1 MTRKKFIIGT
11 WITALVLAGLFYVAY
26 RLFIHNMPEVFR
38 TPASTQPVP
47 VPAATLEFKTESFS
61 QTEGE
66 PKVVWL
72 PTGLTSA
79 LVASASVDSQ
89 KNDSIVVLKFTPAG
103 RDLFAQLTKDNI
115 GKHIGIFVDNQLVS
129 APIVQTTITDGTA
142 IIFGNFTP
150 QEAAALVAKLN
161 ASPVP
166 IR

>member
-1 MTRKKFIIGT
+1 MTRKKFIVGT
-11 WITALVLAGLFYVAY
+11 WITALVLAGIFYAAY
-26 RLFIHNMPEVFR
+26 RIFMNSMPEAFR
-38 TPASTQPVP
+38 TTISVQPVRT
-47 VPAATLEFKTESFS
+47 PAATLEFKTESVNQS
-61 QTEGE
+61 TGE
-66 PKVVWL
+66 PKIVWS

-79 LVASASVDSQ
+79 LVASATVEFQ
-89 KNDSIVVLKFTPAG
+89 KSDAIVVLKFTPAG

-142 IIFGNFTP
+142 IIVGNFTP

-161 ASPVP
+161 AGSTP